1 MNCCEN
7 ILKTALFPVNLLIF
21 LCGAA
26 IVTAGAVAH
35 VYLANY
41 DVFMEGQ
48 VVASSIVLIAVGVL
62 VVLVAFLG
70 CCGACVENSCMMK
83 TYGAL
88 LLVFFICEIGIG
100 VAAYVYKGD
109 VQDWIK
115 DEMNTTIANYGEP
128 EFESVT
134 TSWDII
140 QPSFGCCG
148 VESYKD
154 WTNGS
159 TTLKAHKAV
168 PASCCKNQK
177 AGEENPNCGYNMT
190 NKTKDEVKDDI
201 YTEGCFSEVKDD
213 LKSDIAI
220 VGGAA
225 IGIAVLQLIVSIV
238 AFFLGRRMSQENQY
252 A

>member
-7 ILKTALFPVNLLIF
+7 ILKTALFLVNLLIF
-21 LCGAA
+21 LCGVA

-35 VYLANY
+35 VYLADY

-100 VAAYVYKGD
+100 VAAYVYKSD

-115 DEMNTTIANYGEP
+115 DEMNKTVVDYGKP
-128 EFESVT
+128 DFASIK
-134 TSWDII
+134 TSWDVI

-154 WTNGS
+154 WKNA
-159 TTLKAHKAV
+159 TTLQARNAV
-168 PASCCKNQK
+168 PDSCCKK
-177 AGEENPNCGYNMT
+177 EEPNCGNGLAT
-190 NKTKDEVKDDI
+190 QDKEAVKDKI

>member
-7 ILKTALFPVNLLIF
+7 ILKTALFLVNLLIF

-35 VYLANY
+35 VYLADY

-48 VVASSIVLIAVGVL
+48 VVASSVVLIAVGVL

-83 TYGAL
+83 AYGAL

-115 DEMNTTIANYGEP
+115 DEMNKTVVNYGEP
-128 EFESVT
+128 EFESVK
-134 TSWDII
+134 TSWDVI
-140 QPSFGCCG
+140 QPGFGCCG

-154 WTNGS
+154 WKNAP
-159 TTLKAHKAV
+159 TLQANHSV
-168 PASCCKNQK
+168 PVSCCKNQK
-177 AGEENPNCGYNMT
+177 AGEEDPYCGD
-190 NKTKDEVKDDI
+190 NKTDKTEEEAAKTI
-201 YTEGCFSEVKDD
+201 YTEGCFSEVKDE
-213 LKSDIAI
+213 LKADIAI

>member
-7 ILKTALFPVNLLIF
+7 ILKTALFLVNLLIF
-21 LCGAA
+21 LCGSA

-35 VYLANY
+35 VYLADY

-100 VAAYVYKGD
+100 VAAYVYKSD

-115 DEMNTTIANYGEP
+115 DEMNTTVVDYGKP
-128 EFESVT
+128 DFASIK
-134 TSWDII
+134 TSWDVI

-154 WTNGS
+154 WTNAP
-159 TTLKAHKAV
+159 TLQAKKAV
-168 PASCCKNQK
+168 PVSCCKNQK
-177 AGEENPNCGYNMT
+177 AGEEDPNCGDYMT
-190 NKTKDEVKDDI
+190 NKSEDQVKDKI

>member
-7 ILKTALFPVNLLIF
+7 ILKTALFLVNLLIF

-35 VYLANY
+35 VYLADY

-48 VVASSIVLIAVGVL
+48 VVASSVVLIAVGVL

-83 TYGAL
+83 AYGAL

-115 DEMNTTIANYGEP
+115 DGMNKTIVDYGKSD
-128 EFESVT
+128 FESVK

-140 QPSFGCCG
+140 QPNLKCCG

-154 WTNGS
+154 WTNAFKVS
-159 TTLKAHKAV
+159 DVADSV
-168 PASCCKNQK
+168 PASCCKNLEDPK
-177 AGEENPNCGYNMT
+177 CGDGLAD
-190 NKTKDEVKDDI
+190 KPEDQVKDKI
-201 YTEGCFSEVKDD
+201 YTEGCFSEVKDE
-213 LKSDIAI
+213 LKADIAI